1 MNLARQHLFSG
12 AGLAEDG
19 HRGVRRPDPLDE
31 LEVESDEVL
40 VEPLEPVEVL
50 LLVADEPL
58 DAVLDA
64 VPVLLVLALLVLAL
78 LVLALA
84 DGVALVA
91 GVAALLAVLVEPVD
105 EVVDPV
111 SPFRLPEAKLDALEA
126 LARPAL

>member
-1 MNLARQHLFSG
+1 LLTVAVEVLPEE
-12 AGLAEDG
+12 LDE
-19 HRGVRRPDPLDE
+19 PDELELPLDE
-31 LEVESDEVL
+31 LEVEPDEVL

-64 VPVLLVLALLVLAL
+64 VPVL

>member
-1 MNLARQHLFSG
+1 LLTVAVEVLPEE
-12 AGLAEDG
+12 LDE
-19 HRGVRRPDPLDE
+19 PDELELSLDDEPDE
-31 LEVESDEVL
+31 LEVEPEEVA

-64 VPVLLVLALLVLAL
+64 VPVLLVLAL
-78 LVLALA
+78 A
-84 DGVALVA
+84 DGVTLVA

>member
-1 MNLARQHLFSG
+1 MLTVAVEVLPEE
-12 AGLAEDG
+12 LDE
-19 HRGVRRPDPLDE
+19 PDELELPLDE
-31 LEVESDEVL
+31 LEVEPDEVL

-58 DAVLDA
+58 DAV
-64 VPVLLVLALLVLAL
+64 PVL